1 MFRPSSPQKRLATGG
16 TGHTDSFGG
25 ASLIRRTW
33 KHGPIGLDLGSTG
46 VRMIQFTDAD
56 GEPIVQAAAHFE
68 IPPGVTDVRE
78 RSEMVERAV
87 RDAIS
92 GRAFCGREVVTGLG
106 QNDFQMKSIR
116 LPKMPPDEIASAVE
130 FEAQDRFEMAG
141 KPAQVRFLTAGE
153 VRHGNEIKEEVIVI
167 AASEEAVTSKIH
179 LLQSMGLRPTAVDV
193 TPCAVARSFIRFLR
207 RSEDAAAVNVFLD
220 VGGRGS
226 SIVIT
231 RGTDICFVK
240 VLDVGG
246 EQMNAAV
253 AKALNLAPD
262 QAAELRIR
270 IMRESATG
278 KPREPSTIPDEIR
291 ARAADAIRPLAER
304 ICRDIQLCLRYLA
317 VTFRGQRPGTLTL
330 VGGEAHEPE
339 LHRSFSSALDI
350 PCTIGHPLRG
360 MGRMEL
366 ALQRDERTLAPAWS
380 VATGL
385 ALRGAACI
393 RSSAQTVGIAAAGA
407 A

>member
-1 MFRPSSPQKRLATGG
+1 M
-16 TGHTDSFGG
+16 
-25 ASLIRRTW
+25 
-33 KHGPIGLDLGSTG
+33 DLGSTG
-46 VRMIQFTDAD
+46 VRLIQFTDAE
-56 GEPIVQAAAHFE
+56 GEPVVQAAAHFE
-68 IPPGVTDVRE
+68 IPPGVTDHRE
-78 RSEMVERAV
+78 RTELVERAV

-92 GRAFCGREVVTGLG
+92 SKAFCGREVIAGLG
-106 QNDFQMKSIR
+106 QYDFQMKSIR
-116 LPKMPPDEIASAVE
+116 LPKMPADEIASAVE
-130 FEAQDRFEMAG
+130 FEAQDRFEMGG

-153 VRHGNEIKEEVIVI
+153 VRHGNEIKEEVLVF
-167 AASEEAVTSKIH
+167 AASEEAVTSKIQF
-179 LLQSMGLRPTAVDV
+179 LQSMGLRPTAMDV

-240 VLDVGG
+240 LLEVGG
-246 EQMNAAV
+246 DQMNAAV
-253 AKALNLAPD
+253 AKALNLSPD

-270 IMRESATG
+270 IMQESAAG
-278 KPREPSTIPDEIR
+278 KSGAPSTIPDEIR
-291 ARAADAIRPLAER
+291 ARAADPIRPLAER

-339 LHRSFSSALDI
+339 LHRSFSAALDI

-360 MGRMEL
+360 MGRVEL
-366 ALQRDERTLAPAWS
+366 ALRREERTLAPAWS
-380 VATGL
+380 VAAGL

-393 RSSAQTVGIAAAGA
+393 RSATQAVGIAAGGTV
-407 A
+407 